1 MTKTALL
8 LIDLQEE
15 MNTRITAGRSVVYP
29 DFADQVANLVTAFRA
44 KNAPVVHVF
53 HHEQSDPKAAFR
65 KDQPGGQPMA
75 CAMPLA
81 GEAVFWKPG
90 SSGFIGTGLE
100 AHLRDEGVSDLIVAG
115 GVAAFCVASTVRIAA
130 NLGFNVTVAE
140 DALIAFPLPD
150 RDGGDIAADL
160 ALKVTLA
167 TLAADFALVKTTAE
181 ILS

>member
-15 MNTRITAGRSVVYP
+15 MNTRIMAGRSVVYP
-29 DFADQVANLVTAFRA
+29 DFATQVSALVSAFRSR
-44 KNAPVVHVF
+44 NAPIVHVL
-53 HHEQSDPKAAFR
+53 HHEQSDPAAAFR

-75 CAMPLA
+75 CAMPNA
-81 GEAVFWKPG
+81 TEAVFWKPG

-100 AHLRDEGVSDLIVAG
+100 AHLNDIGITNLIVAG

-130 NLGFNVTVAE
+130 NLGFTVTVAE

-150 RDGGDIAADL
+150 RTGGDIAPEV
-160 ALKVTLA
+160 ALEVTLA
-167 TLAADFALVKTTAE
+167 TLAADFAQVKTTAE